1 MSNQRNRPNQRR
13 RPAARRPA
21 NDVWREPAELPEV
34 QPIAVPTDV
43 GALLR
48 SLGDPP
54 MHRAT
59 AGQWFTAVA
68 ERAATVGVALAHSAD
83 LVDPNS

>member
-1 MSNQRNRPNQRR
+1 MNAPRPKPDQRR
-13 RPAARRPA
+13 RPPARRPA
-21 NDVWREPAELPEV
+21 NDVWREPAELPPAA
-34 QPIAVPTDV
+34 PIAIPTDV

-59 AGQWFTAVA
+59 VAQLFAAVA
-68 ERAATVGVALAHSAD
+68 ERSATVGFALAHSAD
-83 LVDPNS
+83 LVADPG